1 MHSTRRNLQL
11 VLSSTLALGL
21 SLATGCA
28 GISKFPDKPREA
40 ELTSEERAAEVVRDF
55 ERKRDEAQFSAAAQ
69 KLGLGDLSGSQ
80 TNLQQLL
87 ARSPEHRAARLLLAE
102 VFVCQGQP
110 QMAAMQLETAGKHHP
125 SDAEIEHTLAL
136 VRDSMDQREA
146 ALAHYRRAA
155 ELAPDNSLYVASV
168 ETATRAPLAPFTQS
182 EPTLLA
188 SAPAGNSIR
197 TIGPTAPSTEVQAVS
212 YAGPVGPTPVAA
224 PIPTTPPANLAVEL
238 DAAPLPPGQS
248 AQPINEGIEQCFAE
262 IDQMPVGMAM
272 AALQRGDEPPA
283 SAAGSA
289 QLTKAGFE
297 AIAAGNSGAA
307 LELFRQA
314 MTADPQ
320 NPQIPILAAVEFVR
334 RGEAAEAVD
343 LLAPVAQS
351 FPSSPRFHQTLGL
364 AFYRAGNYQ
373 AAQSSLQHALRL
385 DNTHAL
391 SYFLLGSTLAK
402 LGERE
407 AAAKHFD
414 QARALDPKFDLRR

>member
-1 MHSTRRNLQL
+1 MTRTRRNLQ
-11 VLSSTLALGL
+11 VMLSSMLAVGL

-55 ERKRDEAQFSAAAQ
+55 ERKRDDAQYSAAAQ
-69 KLGLGDLSGSQ
+69 NLSNGDLSGSQ
-80 TNLQQLL
+80 TSLQQLL
-87 ARSPEHRAARLLLAE
+87 ARSPDHRAARLLLAE

-110 QMAAMQLETAGKHHP
+110 QMAAMQLEMAGKHHP
-125 SDAEIEHTLAL
+125 DDAEIEHTLAL
-136 VRDSMDQREA
+136 VRDSMDQRQA

-155 ELAPDNSLYVASV
+155 ELAPDNPLYVASV

-182 EPTLLA
+182 EPTQLA
-188 SAPAGNSIR
+188 STPAGNANS
-197 TIGPTAPSTEVQAVS
+197 TIDRAAPSGEVQPVS
-212 YAGPVGPTPVAA
+212 YAAAAGLTPSTVAT
-224 PIPTTPPANLAVEL
+224 PTTLPANLAVEL

-248 AQPINEGIEQCFAE
+248 ELPVHEEIERHFSE
-262 IDQMPVGMAM
+262 FDSMPVGMAM

-283 SAAGSA
+283 SVVDPDQRGKQA
-289 QLTKAGFE
+289 LE
-297 AIAAGNSGAA
+297 ANTDAA
-307 LELFRQA
+307 LDQYRQA
-314 MTADPQ
+314 MAAEPQ
-320 NPQIPILAAVEFVR
+320 NPQIPILAAVELVR
-334 RGEAAEAVD
+334 RGEAAAAAA

-364 AFYRAGNYQ
+364 AYYRASNYQ

-391 SYFLLGSTLAK
+391 SYFLMGSTLAK

-407 AAAKHFD
+407 AAAKHFE
-414 QARALDPKFDLRR
+414 QARALDPKFALRR